1 MCKLLLIFILLP
13 VFVSAQS
20 PMFKLIAKKS
30 VSGCSDADATKY
42 IVATGISNPAHQTAI
57 CEFVV
62 REKAASRWGTEVQ
75 AFYILGNGSF
85 DACKYNLIDTTLYK
99 LTSSGTITY
108 TTGSGGGADP
118 TSGAYLNTNFTPST
132 HLVSVNSGH
141 LMFWSQ
147 ENVNEGSTDIG
158 VLSAYYFDMNLNLNT
173 LYGRVNVTSSGSFL
187 SSALANTV
195 GCFLN
200 NRTSSTAVA
209 IYEDGTSLA
218 SGSITATSRPTS
230 TVKIFTMNLSNFST
244 KKAVFAS
251 IGAGISNP
259 SDYYNSVNTL
269 KTDLGL

>member
-1 MCKLLLIFILLP
+1 MRKLLLILFLLP
-13 VFVSAQS
+13 VFASAQS
-20 PMFKLIAKKS
+20 PMFKLIAKRAS
-30 VSGCSDADATKY
+30 SCSDADATKY
-42 IVATGISNPAHQTAI
+42 FTASGITDPAVQTAI

-108 TTGSGGGADP
+108 STGSGGGADP

-147 ENVNEGSTDIG
+147 ENVNEGSTDMG
-158 VLSAYYFDMNLNLNT
+158 VLSAYYFDMNLNLGT
-173 LYGRVNVTSSGSFL
+173 MYGRVNVTSSGSFL
-187 SSALANTV
+187 SSARPNTV

-218 SGSITATSRPTS
+218 SGSISATSRPTA

-244 KKAVFAS
+244 KKAAFAS
-251 IGAGISNP
+251 VGAGISNP